1 MTPKNRIKKLEQAR
15 KKRADDSPPAIV
27 VCWEETRLEDG
38 SMIITW
44 EEEPR
49 LTEPAEG
56 GENEKQGKA

>member
-1 MTPKNRIKKLEQAR
+1 MKARARVNRLEQAR

-27 VCWEETRLEDG
+27 VRWEETRLEDG

-49 LTEPAEG
+49 LIEPAEG
-56 GENEKQGKA
+56 GENEKQGKG